1 MVYNMLIM
9 SLIDLARKHR
19 STYEAFS
26 INRPC
31 YDESKG
37 NSDGKQSKCEFHDKQ
52 RFNELKEQ

>member
-9 SLIDLARKHR
+9 SLIYLAGKHR

-26 INRPC
+26 INRPG
-31 YDESKG
+31 YDELKG
-37 NSDGKQSKCEFHDKQ
+37 SSDGKQSKSEFHDEQ